1 MGMRDERSLALNDPK
16 EVASAIDAEFC
27 ALHVQNTP
35 SERAV
40 LRRYSRM
47 LKKANPEFILAV
59 LLVQH
64 PRWARSPELQVS
76 NILPNGIKR

>member
-40 LRRYSRM
+40 LR
-47 LKKANPEFILAV
+47 F
-59 LLVQH
+59 Q
-64 PRWARSPELQVS
+64 QVF
-76 NILPNGIKR
+76 PDAERG